1 VKGTVLTSRPV
12 LVTAALL
19 AVLLAY
25 WSWAYAAG
33 ARKLTEAEI
42 TEARELSGDPARINI
57 LIELPFAPEQFHF
70 LRLQE
75 IGRMAGAGERSVML
89 RSVSVDAARRLAR
102 RYWVSDIVPLEPQ

>member
-1 VKGTVLTSRPV
+1 MEAVLASRPV
-12 LVTAALL
+12 LVTASLL

-33 ARKLTEAEI
+33 ARKLTETEI
-42 TEARELSGDPARINI
+42 AEAREQSGDRARIHI

-75 IGRMAGAGERSVML
+75 IGRMAGVDDRAVKL
-89 RSVSVDAARRLAR
+89 RSVPVEDARRLAR
-102 RYWVSDIVPLEPQ
+102 RYWVSDIAPLEPG